1 MSSVPSAA
9 LSSRPAA
16 SPRAGDIRLSV
27 EQASFAYSA
36 GENAA
41 PVFTLEATTF
51 QARQREIV
59 AVLGRNASGKSTLLK
74 LIAGVLEPLSGRV
87 QLDGFETS
95 RLEARIRAQR
105 IAMVQ
110 QESQLLYP
118 MRAWEFVLQGRH
130 PYQRGLRFETTTDI
144 AIAQNALRQVG
155 AGDLSDRLLQEI
167 SGGEKQR
174 VILARALAQQPLLLL
189 LDEPTLHLDIGAQVD
204 LLHGLRQLADAN
216 RYTVIVV
223 THELNLAAE
232 FADQVILLHG
242 GKCLRVGSPAAVLQK
257 DLLEHVF
264 EAPLEVETGPMGR
277 PRITIRGQEPLP

>member
-1 MSSVPSAA
+1 LLQLGPSTCRPYPVFSLARLFVPTSFLSSV
-9 LSSRPAA
+9 LRP
-16 SPRAGDIRLSV
+16 PPPPPL
-27 EQASFAYSA
+27 FPYT
-36 GENAA
+36 
-41 PVFTLEATTF
+41 TLF
-51 QARQREIV
+51 R
-59 AVLGRNASGKSTLLK
+59 S

-189 LDEPTLHLDIGAQVD
+189 LDERTLHLDIGAQVD
-204 LLHGLRQLADAN
+204 RLHGLRQLADAN
-216 RYTVIVV
+216 RCPVILV
-223 THELNLAAE
+223 THERNLAAGVTPAPDGTA
-232 FADQVILLHG
+232 FQ
-242 GKCLRVGSPAAVLQK
+242 SPQT
-257 DLLEHVF
+257 
-264 EAPLEVETGPMGR
+264 PRTGR
-277 PRITIRGQEPLP
+277 R